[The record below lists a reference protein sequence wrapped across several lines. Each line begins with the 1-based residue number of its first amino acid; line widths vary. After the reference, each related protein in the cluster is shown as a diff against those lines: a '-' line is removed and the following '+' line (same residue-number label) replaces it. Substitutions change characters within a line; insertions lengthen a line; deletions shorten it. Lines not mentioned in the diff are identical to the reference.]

1 MNYKKQEIIEKINKL
16 KSRDKLNYYA
26 LQEINRQ
33 IEHTEDIPLN
43 MIIETIKHINYERS
57 IKLQE
62 LDNVLKSI
70 IEEYKKQIEE
80 QKKSEEKAKQDKEQE
95 AKQKEETENKE
106 KDAEVKSKIKQELDD
121 DSQEDGFDFNDDDF

>member
-1 MNYKKQEIIEKINKL
+1 MNYKKQEIIEKINSL
-16 KSRDKLNYYA
+16 KFRDKLNYHT

-33 IEHTEDIPLN
+33 IENTEDIPIN
-43 MIIETIKHINYERS
+43 MIIETIKHLNYERS

-70 IEEYKKQIEE
+70 IDEYKKQMEE
-80 QKKSEEKAKQDKEQE
+80 QKQSEEKAK
-95 AKQKEETENKE
+95 
-106 KDAEVKSKIKQELDD
+106 KDEEVKSKIKQELDD